1 MIDYQTYQRIKQLHE
16 QEHLTAMQ
24 IAMAVSLDYRTVIK
38 WLKTARFHPRQSTA
52 RSSLLDPYKDQL
64 LQWLEHH
71 PYTAQQCFQRLRE
84 QGYPG
89 GYSILTDYI
98 RKVRPVRKPAFLTLA
113 FAPGE
118 CAQMDWGSYGTISV
132 GGTRRRLSFFVMVL
146 CYSRLLYV
154 EFTVSQTMEHFL
166 ACHQHAFEYFGH
178 RVPQTMMVD
187 NLRSAVL
194 QRIVGEAPVFNP
206 TYQAFADHYGFTIKA
221 CAVGKG
227 NEKGRVENGVGYVK
241 KNFLNGLTLGDFSTL
256 PPAAR
261 LWLDETANV
270 RQHGE
275 TRQRPL
281 DRFAE
286 EKAALSPIT
295 APAFDIGRI
304 HALRA
309 SNQFRVRL
317 ETNRYSVPADYAG
330 QPVTLKAYPDRLRI
344 YHHQQL
350 IARHPRS
357 YDRHQDFE
365 LPDHPRELLSQRR
378 HAREQQL
385 LARFLRLSPLA
396 ERYYQALQDKR
407 LNARHHVQKIVALS
421 EVYGNDSVARVMA
434 DALEFGAISCEY
446 IANLLEQR
454 ARLAPAE
461 ASALHLTR
469 NEDLLKLEIQTP
481 DLSVYDHDQGAPDA
495 TPTRQPKPKTR
506 P

>member
-38 WLKTARFHPRQSTA
+38 WLKAARFHSRQSTA

-98 RKVRPVRKPAFLTLA
+98 RKLRPVRKPAFLTLA

-118 CAQMDWGSYGTISV
+118 CAQVDWGSYGTISV
-132 GGTRRRLSFFVMVL
+132 GSTRRRLSFFVMVL

-317 ETNRYSVPADYAG
+317 ETNRYSVPA
-330 QPVTLKAYPDRLRI
+330 T
-344 YHHQQL
+344 
-350 IARHPRS
+350 
-357 YDRHQDFE
+357 
-365 LPDHPRELLSQRR
+365 
-378 HAREQQL
+378 
-385 LARFLRLSPLA
+385 
-396 ERYYQALQDKR
+396 
-407 LNARHHVQKIVALS
+407 
-421 EVYGNDSVARVMA
+421 
-434 DALEFGAISCEY
+434 
-446 IANLLEQR
+446 
-454 ARLAPAE
+454 
-461 ASALHLTR
+461 
-469 NEDLLKLEIQTP
+469 TP
-481 DLSVYDHDQGAPDA
+481 DSP
-495 TPTRQPKPKTR
+495 
-506 P
+506 